1 MPRRRSPLT
10 GSASISRRASNVA
23 GRAAPVGAITRGT
36 TGHNRL
42 RRSDRWL
49 VHSRRVRAALQAATD
64 PLVIDLGYGA
74 LPVTTLEL
82 AARLRV
88 VRADVRVVGL
98 EIHPDRVVA
107 SRDGVEFGL
116 GGFELAGRTPIL
128 VRAFNVL
135 RQYPVEAVH
144 DAWAVMQARLAPGG
158 LIVDG
163 TCDELGRLCGWI
175 LLDGIAPISL
185 TLACDPFTIERPSDL
200 AERLPKVLI
209 HHNVDGQPI
218 HMLLSAADRAWAS
231 AAGHGV
237 FGPRVRWRAML
248 ELMRNEGFP
257 VEPPR
262 RRMRDGV
269 LSVPWA
275 SVAPLV

>member
-1 MPRRRSPLT
+1 MVPR
-10 GSASISRRASNVA
+10 I
-23 GRAAPVGAITRGT
+23 GAKGPADHRLGAMSGPIGQLTRGT
-36 TGHNRL
+36 TGYNRL

-49 VHSRRVRAALQAATD
+49 VHAPRVRVALAAAED

-88 VRADVRVVGL
+88 VRNDIRVVGL
-98 EIHPDRVVA
+98 EIDPDRVQTA
-107 SRDGVEFGL
+107 QAAESRVVQFGL
-116 GGFELAGRTPIL
+116 GGFELAGLRPVL

-144 DAWAVMQARLAPGG
+144 EAWSTMQRQLATGG

-163 TCDELGRLCGWI
+163 TCDELGRRACWI
-175 LLDGIAPISL
+175 LLDENGPVSL
-185 TLACDPFTIERPSDL
+185 TLACDPFAIERPSDL
-200 AERLPKVLI
+200 AERLPKALI
-209 HHNVDGQPI
+209 HHNVDGQPV
-218 HMLLSAADRAWAS
+218 HALLSAADRAWAS
-231 AAGHGV
+231 VAGHGV

-248 ELMRNEGFP
+248 ELLHDSGFP
-257 VEPPR
+257 VVPAR

-269 LSVPWA
+269 LTVPWPT
-275 SVAPLV
+275 VAPT

>member
-1 MPRRRSPLT
+1 M
-10 GSASISRRASNVA
+10 SR
-23 GRAAPVGAITRGT
+23 PVGAITRGT

-49 VHSRRVRAALQAATD
+49 IHAPRVRGALQSAAE
-64 PLVIDLGYGA
+64 PLVVDLGYGA

-82 AARLRV
+82 AARLRA

-98 EIHPDRVVA
+98 EIHPDRVRA
-107 SRDGVEFGL
+107 ARAAANGDVEFAL
-116 GGFELAGRTPIL
+116 GGFELAGLRPVL

-135 RQYPVEAVH
+135 RQYPVEAVP
-144 DAWAVMQARLAPGG
+144 DAWVQLRQGLAPGG

-163 TCDELGRLCGWI
+163 TCDELGQRCGWVLI
-175 LLDGIAPISL
+175 GSDGPLSL
-185 TLACDPFTIERPSDL
+185 TLACDPFAIDRPSDL

-209 HHNVDGQPI
+209 HHNVAGAPI
-218 HMLLSAADRAWAS
+218 HTLLTAADRAWAS

-237 FGPRVRWRAML
+237 FGPRARWRAML
-248 ELMRNEGFP
+248 ELLRGEGYP
-257 VEPPR
+257 VDPPR

-269 LSVPWA
+269 LSVPWQLVA
-275 SVAPLV
+275 PGDLVAPLR

>member
-1 MPRRRSPLT
+1 MFHVAAEERSLLT
-10 GSASISRRASNVA
+10 GPPGTTR
-23 GRAAPVGAITRGT
+23 PVGAITRGT

-49 VHSRRVRAALQAATD
+49 VHSRRVRTALQAAAD

-98 EIHPDRVVA
+98 EIHPDRVVPPRA
-107 SRDGVEFGL
+107 GVEFGL
-116 GGFELAGRTPIL
+116 GGFELAGRRPVL

-144 DAWAVMQARLAPGG
+144 DAWAVMRAGLAPGG

-163 TCDELGRLCGWI
+163 TCDELGRRCCWV
-175 LLDGIAPISL
+175 LLDADGPISL
-185 TLACDPFTIERPSDL
+185 TLACDPFAIGRPSDL

-209 HHNVDGQPI
+209 HHNVPGQPI
-218 HMLLSAADRAWAS
+218 HTLLTAADRAWAS
-231 AAGHGV
+231 VAGHGV

-248 ELMRNEGFP
+248 DLMRDEGFP

-262 RRMRDGV
+262 RRIRDGV
-269 LSVPWA
+269 LSVPW
-275 SVAPLV
+275 STVAPRLV